1 MEQLNKRTME
11 FLEFQKSYIEGALKD
26 LYITKRMLLD
36 DMVPEDMLDAFI
48 RNKAERYNGMIWNKS
63 KEELREYLL
72 MRRAEEEKNPS
83 MEEKFNEIF
92 ENPVVPTREEMIAN
106 FLEIMEQRIERI
118 YLAKRALKGR
128 AEEIDLDMAIR
139 DMAEQLD
146 SLYKGLSKDDFEEAR
161 DERVREVLRER
172 MEDQRD
178 QKEERQWLYPQ
189 GSCS

>member
-36 DMVPEDMLDAFI
+36 DMVPEDTLDAFI

-72 MRRAEEEKNPS
+72 MRREEEDKRPTT
-83 MEEKFNEIF
+83 EEILNIVF
-92 ENPVVPTREEMIAN
+92 ENQVLPTRDEMIAD

-118 YLAKRALKGR
+118 YLAKRALKSR

-139 DMAEQLD
+139 DLAEQLD
-146 SLYKGLSKDDFEEAR
+146 SLYKGLSKEDFEEAR

-172 MEDQRD
+172 MEDTKD
-178 QKEERQWLYPQ
+178 QKEAINK
-189 GSCS
+189 